1 MLPIGHCFP
10 STRHLL
16 WAVYLLGC
24 SSPLVAHTPRKWCV
38 CVSLL
43 GENPEDT
50 LSCDM
55 LETSVLPVN
64 CTENLP
70 HWVIFSNTR
79 FFQSTAMFPPHLS
92 GVFADKDVPFGLSTD
107 HLLLIVSAIF
117 TAAERRTVPGVRC
130 FFCCLMLLCKKLYK
144 SFPNIYHCLGK
155 YQKCGLRS
163 T

>member
-1 MLPIGHCFP
+1 M
-10 STRHLL
+10 
-16 WAVYLLGC
+16 
-24 SSPLVAHTPRKWCV
+24 

-50 LSCDM
+50 LSCNV

-64 CTENLP
+64 CIENLP

-117 TAAERRTVPGVRC
+117 TAAERKTVPGVRV
-130 FFCCLMLLCKKLYK
+130 FSVVLCYYVRN
-144 SFPNIYHCLGK
+144 FTRAFQIFIIA
-155 YQKCGLRS
+155 
-163 T
+163 

>member
-24 SSPLVAHTPRKWCV
+24 NSPLVPHTPRKWCV

-50 LSCDM
+50 LSCDV

-117 TAAERRTVPGVRC
+117 TAAERRTVPGVGC